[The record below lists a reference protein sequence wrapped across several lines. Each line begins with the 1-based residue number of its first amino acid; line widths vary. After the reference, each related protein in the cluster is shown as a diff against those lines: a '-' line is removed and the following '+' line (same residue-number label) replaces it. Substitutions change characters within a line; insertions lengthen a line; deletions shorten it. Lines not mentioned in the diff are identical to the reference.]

1 MLQPIARKS
10 RIQHQHMNAFLL
22 VALAF
27 AMISAALF
35 VGSNSAASATR
46 KQSARALAGDA
57 IDRLSKA
64 ETSVR
69 EQPLGAV
76 DLRGSSEF
84 SSVFSASS
92 TAEPLAPVFLPT
104 LQTFASDCTTPKS
117 DFNVGD
123 TVCVKSTSA
132 TVGDTLQWGDPCSD
146 AAVRTTTVT
155 SATMTDTFTL
165 PASGQ
170 TTGGGACDARGDWKV
185 DEFTSGNAFQA
196 EVRFRVHDPAHAA
209 SNLSVVSSG
218 GVTQPNA
225 DNAII
230 YFLTNTGPDDAAN
243 AQATFS
249 VPTNMTFWSC
259 TGAAGW
265 T

>member
-1 MLQPIARKS
+1 
-10 RIQHQHMNAFLL
+10 
-22 VALAF
+22 
-27 AMISAALF
+27 
-35 VGSNSAASATR
+35 
-46 KQSARALAGDA
+46 
-57 IDRLSKA
+57 
-64 ETSVR
+64 VR

-84 SSVFSASS
+84 SSVFSAST
-92 TAEPLAPVFLPT
+92 TAEALAPMFLPT

-230 YFLTNTGPDDAAN
+230 YFLTNAGPDDAAN

-249 VPTNMTFWSC
+249 VPTNMTFGSF

-265 T
+265 TCPASPTNGVITCTRASFPAQALNSSSGDTFTLHATTPASVGASEIFTSVGTVSSSTHELL